1 MNIFLRPCALAKRFP
16 SRGVFALCFY
26 FLRISTTGTH
36 FIEGKRTQNLE
47 LQTMFIHLNVHSNYS
62 FCRGASRIEDLVD
75 SVKARGMP
83 AMALTDTNGVYGLV
97 WFLQYAQERG
107 LRPIVGSELRT
118 DTERAVVLA
127 RNRRGYET
135 LCRIISRRLSE
146 TCFCLSD
153 ALMEDRENLVVMS
166 DQLPLLRALGRQNG
180 TSQIYV
186 ELNDPGAE
194 PPLLDFSRRSGIPP
208 VATNDVYFVDPSGF
222 PLHRLL
228 RAIDLNTCLSRL
240 PREELAGEDRWL
252 KPEAEMARRYPHVP
266 GALENA
272 ERIASECSG
281 NLDLGGLV
289 FPSYTPP
296 EGMDAFEYLRE
307 ECYRGAEW
315 RYGELSDSVLKRLG
329 HELEIIKD
337 KGFATYFLVVRDIVR
352 QSARTC
358 GRGSAA
364 ASLVSYCLG
373 ITHVEPITHNLFF
386 ERFLNEGRVDPP
398 DIDIDF
404 PWDERDGVFDYV
416 FRKYGSERVAMISN
430 HVGFRVRAAVREVA
444 KVYGLPEQEIKSVT
458 ERMGYFWRLSQLEDS
473 IKHHP
478 VYKDMD
484 LKPPWPEIVHLAT
497 KLEGYPRHV
506 SVHCGGIVVVPDRV
520 DRYVPV
526 EPAPKGVPIV
536 QWEKDQA
543 EDAGLIK
550 IDLLGNRSL
559 AVIRDVLSAIRENY
573 GTDIDYER
581 WDPTVDSRTRDFMRR
596 GDTMGVFYVESPSMR
611 QLQKKCGTGDFDHLV
626 IHSSIIRPA
635 ANRYIREYV
644 RRLRGGE
651 YQSLHPILDEVLHE
665 TYGIMVYQE
674 DVSKIAMAMA
684 GFSAADADLLR
695 KIISKKRAGRRLED
709 YREMFFS
716 GAASRG
722 ISREVSG
729 EVWDMIMSFSGYSF
743 CKPHSASYA
752 LVSYKSCYLRA
763 HYPAEFMAAVLTN
776 RGGYY
781 SAFAYISEARRMGL
795 RVLLPDVNAS
805 RREYRGK
812 GKTIRV
818 GLMQLKG
825 LRETALQA
833 IIEERRNGPYAS
845 FDDFLRRVR
854 LDIADVKILVKAGA
868 CDSISGRATRPE
880 MIWKALAHHEARSS
894 RHPEIRTLFEDM
906 EPVAPPRVP
915 RYSARTILEHELE
928 TLDFLISRHPLSL
941 YAARLSTLRYIRGA
955 DLHRHVGK
963 RITTVGWWVTGKVVS
978 TRQDEPMEFISFE
991 DTSALYETTFFPQAY
1006 ARFCH
1011 MMNRSRPYVM
1021 TGLVEEDFGTVS
1033 LTVDS
1038 VRFL

>member
-1 MNIFLRPCALAKRFP
+1 
-16 SRGVFALCFY
+16 
-26 FLRISTTGTH
+26 
-36 FIEGKRTQNLE
+36 
-47 LQTMFIHLNVHSNYS
+47 MFIHLNVHSNYT
-62 FCRGASRIEDLVD
+62 FCRGAARIENLVD
-75 SVKARGMP
+75 AALARGMP
-83 AMALTDTNGVYGLV
+83 AMALTDINGVYGLV
-97 WFLQYAQERG
+97 WFLQCAAERG

-118 DTERAVVLA
+118 ETERAVLLA
-127 RNRRGYET
+127 RNRQGYET
-135 LCRIISRRLSE
+135 LCRLISRRLSG
-146 TCFCLSD
+146 TGFRLSD
-153 ALMEDRENLVVMS
+153 ALMEDREHLVVMS
-166 DQLPLLRALGRQNG
+166 DRVPLLRALGRQNG

-186 ELNDPGAE
+186 ELNDPGTE
-194 PPLLDFSRRSGIPP
+194 PALMDFARRSGIPP
-208 VATNDVYFVDPSGF
+208 VATNDVYFVDPSDF

-228 RAIDLNTCLSRL
+228 RAIDLNTSLSRI
-240 PREELAGEDRWL
+240 PPEELAGENRWL
-252 KPEAEMARRYPHVP
+252 KPEPDMARRYPHIHN
-266 GALENA
+266 ALDNTA
-272 ERIASECSG
+272 RIAADCSEDMNIG
-281 NLDLGGLV
+281 RLV
-289 FPSYTPP
+289 FPSYNPP
-296 EGMDAFEYLRE
+296 GGIEAFEYLRE

-315 RYGELSDSVLKRLG
+315 RYGELSDSVLKRLK
-329 HELEIIKD
+329 HELAIIKD

-352 QSARTC
+352 QSNRTC

-386 ERFLNEGRVDPP
+386 ERFLNEGRTDPP

-416 FRKYGSERVAMISN
+416 FRKYGNSRVAMISN
-430 HVGFRVRAAVREVA
+430 HVGFGARAAVREVA
-444 KVYGLPEQEIKSVT
+444 KVYGLPDQEIRAVT
-458 ERMGYFWRLSQLEDS
+458 QRMGYFWRVNQLEDS
-473 IKHHP
+473 IKNHP

-484 LKPPWPEIVHLAT
+484 LKPPWPEIVRQAM
-497 KLEGYPRHV
+497 KLEGYPRHM
-506 SVHCGGIVVVPDRV
+506 SVHCGGIVVVPDRI

-559 AVIRDVLSAIRENY
+559 AVIRDALAAVKENY

-581 WDPTVDSRTRDFMRR
+581 WDPTGDAKTQDFMRR

-651 YQSLHPILDEVLHE
+651 YRSLHPILDEVLRE

-674 DVSKIAMAMA
+674 DVSKVAMAMA

-695 KIISKKRAGRRLED
+695 KIISKKRAVRRLED
-709 YREMFFS
+709 FRERFHA
-716 GAASRG
+716 GAAGRG
-722 ISREVSG
+722 IPRVVSE

-752 LVSYKSCYLRA
+752 LVSYKSCWLRA

-781 SAFAYISEARRMGL
+781 STFAYISEARRMGL
-795 RVLLPDVNAS
+795 RILMPDVNAS
-805 RREYRGK
+805 RREYRGRE
-812 GKTIRV
+812 GKIRV

-825 LRETALQA
+825 LQEKALQA
-833 IIEERRNGPYAS
+833 IVEERRNGPYAS
-845 FDDFLRRVR
+845 FEDFLRRVP
-854 LDIADVKILVKAGA
+854 LDPADIKILVKAGA
-868 CDSISGRATRPE
+868 CDRISGGATRPE
-880 MIWKALAHHEARSS
+880 MIWKALALHETRPS
-894 RHPEIRTLFEDM
+894 RHPAVRTLFQDM
-906 EPVAPPRVP
+906 EPVAAPKVP
-915 RYSARTILEHELE
+915 CYSERTILEHELE

-941 YAARLSTLRYIRGA
+941 YAAQLSKLKYVKGA
-955 DLHRHVGK
+955 DLYRSIGK
-963 RITTVGWWVTGKVVS
+963 RVTAVGWWVTGKVVT
-978 TRQDEPMEFISFE
+978 TRQEEPMEFISFE
-991 DTSALYETTFFPQAY
+991 DTTALYETTFFPRAY

-1011 MMNRSRPYVM
+1011 MMCRSRPYVLS
-1021 TGLVEEDFGTVS
+1021 GLVEEDFGAVS
-1033 LTVDS
+1033 LTVDT